1 MDTCLNRFN
10 STLSELISDVKT
22 VYPNLENDIKQF
34 SENYNVEDNNSK
46 KYFDYFIKNIYP
58 HSKLIVDKDTSL
70 FTQSSILDNID
81 IKFIFSDDT
90 NVTNR
95 EVIWKYLNALYI
107 YVHKYVELAH
117 EMTNTL
123 ENPDIIVKEL
133 KEMGFDEKYFA
144 EQSQILKQMLENIQT
159 KADESVKNGQEPNI
173 DDLKKQLPPGMEKMA
188 DSLFSGMIGNLAK
201 EIATEIDPATLNFD
215 PENPQAVLQSLLSG
229 ENTNLMSL
237 VQNISG
243 KIQNKMES
251 GQIDQQALFSEAASI
266 MNNLQN
272 MPGMAGMPNNMGAG
286 GFDPNMMMGMISN
299 MMLGNNKKKDNT
311 KNLTL
316 LPKNHPKR
324 RGGGK

>member
-10 STLSELISDVKT
+10 TTLSELISDVKT
-22 VYPNLENDIKQF
+22 VYPNLENNIIQF
-34 SENYNVEDNNSK
+34 SEKYDVENNNSK

-58 HSKLIVDKDTSL
+58 HSKLIVDKDTCL
-70 FTQSSILDNID
+70 FDETSILDNID
-81 IKFIFSDDT
+81 IKFIFTDDS
-90 NVTNR
+90 NITNR

-107 YVHKYVELAH
+107 YVHKYIELAH
-117 EMTNTL
+117 EMKNTL
-123 ENPDIIVKEL
+123 ENPDVIVNQL

-144 EQSQILKQMLENIQT
+144 EQSQVLKQMLENIQS

-173 DDLKKQLPPGMEKMA
+173 DDLKNQLPPGMEKMA
-188 DSLFSGMIGNLAK
+188 DTLFTGMIGNLAK
-201 EIATEIDPATLNFD
+201 EIATEIDPSTLNFD

-229 ENTNLMSL
+229 ENSNLMSL

-243 KIQNKMES
+243 KIQHKMES

-266 MNNLQN
+266 MNNLQS
-272 MPGMAGMPNNMGAG
+272 MSGMPNNMAG
-286 GFDPNMMMGMISN
+286 GLDPNMMMSMVSN

-324 RGGGK
+324 RGGNK

>member
-10 STLSELISDVKT
+10 TTLSELISDVKT
-22 VYPNLENDIKQF
+22 VYPNLENDVIQF
-34 SENYNVEDNNSK
+34 SEKYDIEDNNSK
-46 KYFDYFIKNIYP
+46 KYFDYFVKNIYP
-58 HSKLIVDKDTSL
+58 HSKLIVDKDMCL
-70 FTQSSILDNID
+70 FNKTSILDNID
-81 IKFIFSDDT
+81 INFIFTDDS
-90 NVTNR
+90 NITNR

-107 YVHKYVELAH
+107 YVHKYIELAH
-117 EMTNTL
+117 EMKNTL
-123 ENPDIIVKEL
+123 ENPDIIVSQL

-144 EQSQILKQMLENIQT
+144 EQSQVLKQMLENIQS

-173 DDLKKQLPPGMEKMA
+173 DDLKNQLPPGMEKMA
-188 DSLFSGMIGNLAK
+188 DTLFTGMIGNLAK
-201 EIATEIDPATLNFD
+201 EIATEIDPSTLNFD

-229 ENTNLMSL
+229 ENSNLMSL

-243 KIQNKMES
+243 KIQHKMES

-272 MPGMAGMPNNMGAG
+272 MSGMPNNMAAG
-286 GFDPNMMMGMISN
+286 LDPNMMMSMVSN

-324 RGGGK
+324 RGGNK